1 MRAIDTNIIVR
12 FLTADDPGQFAKASD
27 VVRAGDLFVSITVLL
42 EVEWVLRG
50 AFKYTPSVIVKSL
63 RGFAGLPGVTIER
76 PELAERAFDWTE
88 AGLDFADAIHLAG
101 AEGCEEFV
109 TFDKRFARLGQPLS
123 TVTMRLL

>member
-12 FLTADDPGQFAKASD
+12 FLTADDPAQFAKATEI
-27 VVRAGDLFVSITVLL
+27 VQAGDVFVSTTVLL

-50 AFKYTPSVIVKSL
+50 AFKYTPSAIVKGL

-76 PELAERAFDWTE
+76 PELAGRAFDWTE

-101 AEGCEEFV
+101 ADGCNEFV
-109 TFDKRFARLGQPLS
+109 TFDKRFARLGEQLS
-123 TVTMRLL
+123 TVKMKLI